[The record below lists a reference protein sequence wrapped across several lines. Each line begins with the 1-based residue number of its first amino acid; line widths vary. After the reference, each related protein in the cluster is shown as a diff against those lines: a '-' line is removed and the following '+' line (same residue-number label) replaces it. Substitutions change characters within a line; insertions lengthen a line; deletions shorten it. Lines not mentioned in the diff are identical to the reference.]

1 MKINLRQLGKKYNNE
16 WIFKDITLEFS
27 LGNHCV
33 ILGGNG
39 SGKSTLLQTISGFQ
53 IPSLGTVQYT
63 INGTDVSV
71 ENIFKHISIASPYLE
86 LIEDF
91 TLQEIIDYQARFKPF
106 KEKNIVEIMQLEKAK
121 NKAIKYY
128 SSGMKQRVKLA
139 LAILSKSPIL
149 LLDEPLSNIDKN
161 GVEWYKNMIT
171 DYSSNRIILVC
182 SNNQKDEY
190 EFCTYTLFIEN
201 YKK

>member
-190 EFCTYTLFIEN
+190 EFCTDTLFIEN

>member
-53 IPSLGTVQYT
+53 IPSLGNVQYT

-190 EFCTYTLFIEN
+190 EFCTDTLFIEN

>member
-128 SSGMKQRVKLA
+128 SSGMKQRVK
-139 LAILSKSPIL
+139 
-149 LLDEPLSNIDKN
+149 
-161 GVEWYKNMIT
+161 W
-171 DYSSNRIILVC
+171 C
-182 SNNQKDEY
+182 
-190 EFCTYTLFIEN
+190 
-201 YKK
+201 